1 MSRPDL
7 WWRIAAR
14 VEIDQRAREARLRFE
29 QLERRLILRL
39 PPTSRPKRVVHRRG
53 LAFFRGGC
61 VPAQSTKVAQHG
73 QARPFPTEVCI
84 AARGVT
90 PFRGR
95 VPQ

>member
-1 MSRPDL
+1 MVKPEF
-7 WWRIAAR
+7 WWWGAAR
-14 VEIDQRAREARLRFE
+14 AEIDQRARDARLRLE
-29 QLERRLILRL
+29 HLERRLILRV
-39 PPTSRPKRVVHRRG
+39 PTRSRPKRVVHRRG

-73 QARPFPTEVCI
+73 QARRFPTEVCI
-84 AARGVT
+84 AARGAT